1 MTDAPAITPENIKR
15 LAGATI
21 AVLERHGS
29 EMMAETESGQIISGR
44 TARVGGLF
52 LVERDKTRADFRRI
66 DVYLLASDEPP
77 SLDERLRIYSLTTL
91 HNAEPPDWRIDPH
104 LPPSTWFGAALC
116 MLLAVFDSEV
126 HIQ

>member
-1 MTDAPAITPENIKR
+1 LTDEPAVTPENIRR

-29 EMMAETESGQIISGR
+29 EMMAEAESGRLISGR

-52 LVERDKTRADFRRI
+52 LVERDKTRADFRRV
-66 DVYLLASDEPP
+66 DAYLIASEDPP
-77 SLDERLRIYSLTTL
+77 SFDERFRIYSLQTT

-104 LPPSTWFGAALC
+104 LPPDAWFAAALC
-116 MLLAVFDSEV
+116 MLLAVLDSSPA
-126 HIQ
+126 